1 MHVRLVAALLGLA
14 LATTAVG
21 EQRPL
26 RQCNSALYEC
36 PPNRS
41 AEVVDSRDSSVIGW
55 SWPHVASGNRSTTR
69 GSSVVAGSG
78 NLSEIDEF
86 LLSGVGKKLRTVFA
100 GAARL
105 EQEEQ
110 LEVGEDEA
118 EYVSMLGQK
127 FFSIHAPFNPAYSSR
142 VSPGCKRASDAYLT
156 ALRTPRLW
164 AWRMHDSSG
173 KLSSGVLNG
182 NINQYGDYDQCLNVN
197 GNNVQPNPI
206 QGRYCLAGIQP
217 SVASTALLQHVFSL
231 VQSHGMLKSQ
241 LGDPGHR
248 VPRFSTINWALCVPA
263 ACTPQDVQHSLAEF
277 LRDSTEGTGLRLDV
291 LIEPELCEVRD
302 AVWKRYYT
310 PNTGRVWAGFV
321 AYLAVVLLSTVY
333 ELRSDSKNTWLTSF
347 SLLRNTRTIFCV
359 KDDPND
365 VACVH
370 GIRFLNAL
378 LLIIAHKSMAMFFNP
393 YTNRTGM
400 SETLGQPWTVIG
412 RAASIFTDPFI
423 MFSGFL
429 TTYSL
434 VGRWLRGK
442 QVKLYQD
449 YIGRL
454 LRIAP
459 PLGALILFCTF
470 VLPFLGSGPQWNLVV
485 TGHGDI
491 CKKYWWRNMLFIH
504 NYFGFKDMC
513 LTHTHHVGIDTE
525 LFAVSP
531 LFIWALW
538 KWPRKGAIALVVLA
552 LVSTVHRFFIT
563 YNLRLS
569 NYVYFG
575 TSVKQLFD
583 TADFMYIIP
592 YYRLTVYLM
601 GVLLGYACRVYKSHR
616 LTPNQL
622 RLGWYATS
630 ILLVLA
636 FFGPAPMGS
645 IDYQYNPLHAAN
657 YAAFS
662 PIAWCIFFAWV
673 VFASQL
679 GYSNKLIE
687 LFSWRGFRVTTK
699 ISYAIYLT
707 QFPIFF
713 FNVGRVRS
721 ATHFNF
727 VSMVLLDLTE
737 YIVIFA
743 ASYLLTVLFEVPFSN
758 IKKLLFDNGRRRRI
772 DEVTTKKQND
782 NQMMVEE
789 CDFNENS
796 NKTIVYPSNQTKD
809 LTD

>member
-1 MHVRLVAALLGLA
+1 MYVRLVAALLGLA

-21 EQRPL
+21 EDQRK
-26 RQCNSALYEC
+26 QCNS
-36 PPNRS
+36 S
-41 AEVVDSRDSSVIGW
+41 AGEVTGDSTVIGW
-55 SWPHVASGNRSTTR
+55 SWSHVASNRSTAS
-69 GSSVVAGSG
+69 GISVASSSSG
-78 NLSEIDEF
+78 NLSEIDEL
-86 LLSGVGKKLRTVFA
+86 LLSGVGQKFRTEFA

-105 EQEEQ
+105 EQEER

-118 EYVSMLGQK
+118 EYVSILGQK

-142 VSPGCKRASDAYLT
+142 VSPGCKRASDAYLA

-164 AWRMHDSSG
+164 AWRMHDASG
-173 KLSSGVLNG
+173 KISSGVLNG

-197 GNNVQPNPI
+197 VPTTASSSSNNDPSL

-248 VPRFSTINWALCVPA
+248 VPRFSTINWGLCVPA

-321 AYLAVVLLSTVY
+321 AYLVLVLLSTAY

-347 SLLRNTRTIFCV
+347 SLIRNTRTIFCV

-434 VGRWLRGK
+434 VGRWMRGK
-442 QVKLYQD
+442 RVKLYQD

-583 TADFMYIIP
+583 TADLMYIIP

-662 PIAWCIFFAWV
+662 PIAWCIFFAWT

-737 YIVIFA
+737 YIVIFG

-758 IKKLLFDNGRRRRI
+758 IKKLLFDDGRRSA
-772 DEVTTKKQND
+772 TKLPSQD
-782 NQMMVEE
+782 E

-809 LTD
+809 LAD